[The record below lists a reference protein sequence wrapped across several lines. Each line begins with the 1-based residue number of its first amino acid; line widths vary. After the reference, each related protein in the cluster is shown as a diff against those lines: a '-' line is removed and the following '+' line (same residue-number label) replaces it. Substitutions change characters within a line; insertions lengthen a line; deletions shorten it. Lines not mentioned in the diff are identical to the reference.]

1 MEDNGGLLTFPEA
14 EAGKQGLQFNCY
26 GGWEHDENERG
37 GRGVGAHSECN

>member
-14 EAGKQGLQFNCY
+14 EAGKQGLQFNRY